1 MYCENPTIILNPNI
15 VRDCYSEP
23 RPQAFY
29 YAHGEHIKRIYGKL
43 PTPKQSGVTLGTLN
57 NWFLKYPDGE
67 IKPIYMLVPCGH
79 CLLCRCKKVREW
91 ATRATCESAVAEY
104 PPLFL
109 TLTYEDSFL
118 PDDGLCKEDVQNFL
132 KRFRIYW
139 KREFNSQLNLR
150 YIAVGEYGS
159 HFGRPHYHLLL
170 WNVPHNPTDTLSLS
184 TVMHMIEYA
193 WSYEV
198 SDEQFLN
205 LPDYVRVQHNGKLR
219 QLIGRID
226 LSPDKGNSA
235 AYCVKYMKKPQN
247 IPEGK
252 NPNFMLSSRGN
263 GGIGVPYLDK
273 HFAEFQKNPQILK
286 IPVGNNEYSLP
297 RVFKERLFPPVSRQV
312 PAYIRFSIER
322 FSAISNYLI
331 DVCKHYRY
339 SDLRRTG
346 DILELVHEGLHSIRS
361 HYGHIF
367 THIVGSAQLLLKSDL
382 LPQLKIPRNLS
393 ESCVNQLKRW
403 SMAWSALY
411 QQLREYQPKRTLY
424 EKYLSAARSRES
436 FIARYAA
443 VAPEVD
449 VSAAVYSAIKANYCQ
464 FHREI
469 F

>member
-29 YAHGEHIKRIYGKL
+29 YAHGEHMKRLHGKL
-43 PTPKQSGVTLGTLN
+43 PTPKQSGVTLETLN

-79 CLLCRCKKVREW
+79 CILCRCKKVREW

-118 PDDGLCKEDVQNFL
+118 PDEGLRKEDVQNFL

-139 KREFNSQLNLR
+139 QREFSSQLNLR

-170 WNVPHNPTDTLSLS
+170 WNVPHSPQDTVKLA
-184 TVMHMIEYA
+184 TIFHMIEYA
-193 WSYEV
+193 WSFEI
-198 SDEQFLN
+198 SKEAFEK
-205 LPDYVRVQHNGKLR
+205 LPDYLRVIHNGKYR

-235 AYCVKYMKKPQN
+235 AYCVKYMRKPQN
-247 IPEGK
+247 IPDGK
-252 NPNFMLSSRGN
+252 TPNFMLSSRGN

-273 HFAEFQKNPQILK
+273 HYEEFQRNPQILK

-297 RVFKERLFPPVSRQV
+297 RLFKERLFPPISRQI
-312 PAYIRFSIER
+312 PAHIRFNIER
-322 FSAISNYLI
+322 FASISAYLH
-331 DVCKHYRY
+331 DVATKFQNLAVL
-339 SDLRRTG
+339 DMLR
-346 DILELVHEGLHSIRS
+346 EGVASIRQF
-361 HYGHIF
+361 YGHIF
-367 THIVGSAQLLLKSDL
+367 THIIGSAQLFVKKDL

-393 ESCVNQLKRW
+393 VSCVAQLKCW
-403 SMAWSALY
+403 SLAWSALY
-411 QQLREYQPKRTLY
+411 QQLREYQPKKNIY
-424 EKYLSAARSRES
+424 EKYLFAARARES
-436 FIARYAA
+436 FICRYAA
-443 VAPEVD
+443 VAPEAD

-464 FHREI
+464 FHREV